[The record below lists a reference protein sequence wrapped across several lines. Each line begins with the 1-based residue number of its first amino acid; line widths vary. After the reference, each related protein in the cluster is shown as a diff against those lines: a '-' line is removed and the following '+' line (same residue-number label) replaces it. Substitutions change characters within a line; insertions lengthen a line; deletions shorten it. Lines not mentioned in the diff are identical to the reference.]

1 MLEDFSF
8 IGLILIPA
16 IFFISRKALRER
28 QPFLI
33 IFCVCIVCGI
43 LAILNFE
50 SAESGK
56 PNFAFIWF
64 CPLYSLLLY
73 RILLIAFWA
82 RKKREPKI
90 PQPELFYNGNVDLF
104 ADRIFG
110 LIYIVLS
117 ILLPMYL
124 ITKNYL

>member
-1 MLEDFSF
+1 MLEDFYF

-28 QPFLI
+28 QTFLI
-33 IFCVCIVCGI
+33 ILCVCIVCGI

-56 PNFAFIWF
+56 PNFALIWF
-64 CPLYSLLLY
+64 CPLYSLFLY

-82 RKKREPKI
+82 RKKRDPKI
-90 PQPELFYNGNVDLF
+90 PQRELFYNGNVDLF

-110 LIYIVLS
+110 LIFIVLS

>member
-8 IGLILIPA
+8 IGLILIPV

-28 QPFLI
+28 QTFLI
-33 IFCVCIVCGI
+33 ILCVCIFCGI
-43 LAILNFE
+43 LAILNLE
-50 SAESGK
+50 SAENGK
-56 PNFAFIWF
+56 PNFALIWF

-82 RKKREPKI
+82 RKKRDPKI
-90 PQPELFYNGNVDLF
+90 PQLELFYNGNVDFF
-104 ADRIFG
+104 ADRLFG
-110 LIYIVLS
+110 LIFIILS
-117 ILLPMYL
+117 IMLPMYL